1 LADVIEP
8 SEVPVEVVSLRK
20 WGCPRMLWPV
30 RSFSYPDFLLY
41 WVGMVISFT
50 GSWAQSLALAWL
62 VLDLTK
68 GPPYIDH
75 QGLYLGLVTACG
87 TVPFLILAL
96 PAGVIAD
103 RLTKRKITLITQT
116 LAMVQA
122 AVLGALAYYHMIH
135 VWHVLA
141 LATFGGTVSAIDVP
155 ARQSMTAELVGK
167 EDLVN
172 AVALGSLAFNGA
184 RIVGPAIGGVLLYKY
199 GASMCFFV
207 NAISFIAAIAA
218 LALIRSPKR
227 IARPKEVRMLPEVVE
242 GFRYV
247 MSNTLVRDLMLMT
260 VIICVFGTQYATVM
274 PIWVKNVLHQD
285 ASVLGLIMSLTGLG
299 AALGAITVATIGHK
313 FRQGAITLAGISLL
327 SISLIVF
334 ALSPGIHIPFLLP
347 VFKLAGWNSHVFLL
361 PSSINLSVLVMVFV
375 GYGMML
381 FLSVSN
387 SLIQLAAPD
396 VLRGRVISIRSL
408 MFMGIAPPIGA
419 LLIGSLNDHAGPR
432 LAVLL
437 AGVVCLLTGLMFGLS
452 SKAVRR
458 AA

>member
-1 LADVIEP
+1 
-8 SEVPVEVVSLRK
+8 
-20 WGCPRMLWPV
+20 
-30 RSFSYPDFLLY
+30 
-41 WVGMVISFT
+41 
-50 GSWAQSLALAWL
+50 
-62 VLDLTK
+62 
-68 GPPYIDH
+68 
-75 QGLYLGLVTACG
+75 
-87 TVPFLILAL
+87 
-96 PAGVIAD
+96 
-103 RLTKRKITLITQT
+103 
-116 LAMVQA
+116 
-122 AVLGALAYYHMIH
+122 
-135 VWHVLA
+135 
-141 LATFGGTVSAIDVP
+141 
-155 ARQSMTAELVGK
+155 
-167 EDLVN
+167 
-172 AVALGSLAFNGA
+172 VALGSLAFNGA
-184 RIVGPAIGGVLLYKY
+184 RIIGPAIGGVLLYKY
-199 GASMCFFV
+199 GASMCFIV

-227 IARPKEVRMLPEVVE
+227 IARPKGVRMLPEVVE
-242 GFRYV
+242 GLRYV

-299 AALGAITVATIGHK
+299 AALGAITVATIRHK

-334 ALSPGIHIPFLLP
+334 ACTPSVHVPWFSISLLP
-347 VFKLAGWNSHVFLL
+347 MHGMLIPVIEQTTMS
-361 PSSINLSVLVMVFV
+361 LSVLVMVFV

-387 SLIQLAAPD
+387 SLIQLSAPD
-396 VLRGRVISIRSL
+396 VLRGRIISIRSL